1 MSRKLPL
8 VLLLT
13 LAMVLQGCGGIQP
26 SSTSSDPAPTES
38 EALGAKDTSS
48 KASKG
53 TTSAP
58 DVEFSGLDDEN
69 LQRYLRDTLYTA
81 LVEDLDSDQ
90 YYVENVDTK
99 YISKEY
105 LKELAANSK
114 ENIYFGYTLSA
125 LEQQFQGTKYVFT
138 VGDDGHTIVHA
149 FEDYDDTYDRVVQN
163 VAIGTGVILVCV
175 TVSAVTGGVAPTV
188 SMVFAVSAKTAAG
201 AAVSGGAIGGSMAGI
216 STAISTGDVSKAID
230 AAALGG
236 SEGFKWGA
244 IVGAVT
250 GGAGEF
256 SALRGATRNGLTI
269 NEAATIQKDAKY
281 PLEIIRRFKS
291 MDEYNIY
298 KDAGLEAKLV
308 NGKSALVRPID
319 PTIRDGNGLTNIE
332 RMKRGLAALDVE
344 GNPYELH
351 HVAQEKDGILAILT
365 KAEHRGEGSFS
376 KLHDLMR
383 GSDVDHGSE
392 WAKEREGFW
401 KSLAETLEK

>member
-1 MSRKLPL
+1 MYAN
-8 VLLLT
+8 LT
-13 LAMVLQGCGGIQP
+13 P
-26 SSTSSDPAPTES
+26 E
-38 EALGAKDTSS
+38 
-48 KASKG
+48 
-53 TTSAP
+53 
-58 DVEFSGLDDEN
+58 
-69 LQRYLRDTLYTA
+69 RY
-81 LVEDLDSDQ
+81 S
-90 YYVENVDTK
+90 
-99 YISKEY
+99 
-105 LKELAANSK
+105 LKELTANSK

-175 TVSAVTGGVAPTV
+175 TVSAVTGGAAPAV

-201 AAVSGGAIGGSMAGI
+201 AAVSGGVIGGSMAGI

-244 IVGAVT
+244 IGGAVT
-250 GGAGEF
+250 GGAGEL
-256 SALRGATRNGLTI
+256 SALRGATRNGLTM
-269 NEAATIQKDAKY
+269 NEAATVQRDAKY

-298 KDAGLEAKLV
+298 KEAGLEVKLV
-308 NGKSALVRPID
+308 DGKNSLVRPID
-319 PTIRDGNGLTNIE
+319 LTIRDGNGLTNLE
-332 RMKRGLAALDVE
+332 RMKRGLAALDAE

-365 KAEHRGEGSFS
+365 RAEHRGEGSFS
-376 KLHDLMR
+376 RLHDLMR
-383 GSDVDHGSE
+383 GSEVDHDSG
-392 WAKEREGFW
+392 WTKEREGFW